1 MSSSVMASTGQASMH
16 VEPTPH
22 GPAHHDGGSL
32 AGNDSLFDS
41 STRSRTG
48 TGSAGLL
55 IGRPSASSSLVATV
69 GGGRDAP
76 SAFMSQRMAR
86 RGAWEGVVLRSIG
99 RGARAPYPGGSV
111 RRHPVCPGA
120 RESPC
125 GALRQR
131 PGRSDMS
138 MTGRPATRTRP
149 SRHRAKEL
157 TAQPR
162 ATPRRS
168 GRRQLGDLRLARLNA
183 HGALWPAGSVSASRP
198 GRA

>member
-32 AGNDSLFDS
+32 AGKDSLFDS

-55 IGRPSASSSLVATV
+55 IGRPSASSSWVTTV

-86 RGAWEGVVLRSIG
+86 RGAWEGSCSDRLVGVL
-99 RGARAPYPGGSV
+99 ARPTPAASV

-120 RESPC
+120 RDSPC

-131 PGRSDMS
+131 PGASDTS

-157 TAQPR
+157 AAQRR

-168 GRRQLGDLRLARLNA
+168 GRRRLGDLRLGRLNA
-183 HGALWPAGSVSASRP
+183 HGALWPAGSVNASRP